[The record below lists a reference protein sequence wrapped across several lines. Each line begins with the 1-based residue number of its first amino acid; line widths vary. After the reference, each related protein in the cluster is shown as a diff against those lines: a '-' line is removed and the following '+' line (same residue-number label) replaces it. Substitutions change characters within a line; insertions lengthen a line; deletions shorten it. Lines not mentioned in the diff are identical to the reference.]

1 MPAKNSLEDLR
12 DHLFE
17 TLEALRDKEEPM
29 DIDRARAVSEVAG
42 QIIESAKV
50 EVKFLEVTGEAASS
64 ELFAPREKQK
74 ALPSKTGEGKKP

>member
-17 TLEALRDKEEPM
+17 TLEALRDEDKPM

-50 EVKFLEVTGEAASS
+50 EVKFLEVTGETASS
-64 ELFAPREKQK
+64 ELFAPREKRRQ
-74 ALPSKTGEGKKP
+74 LPAKTGEGNKR

>member
-17 TLEALRDKEEPM
+17 TLEALRDKDEPM

-50 EVKFLEVTGEAASS
+50 EVKFLEVTGEAVSS
-64 ELFAPREKQK
+64 ELFAPREKLK
-74 ALPSKTGEGKKP
+74 ALPSKAGEGKKP

>member
-17 TLEALRDKEEPM
+17 TLEALRDEEKPM
-29 DIDRARAVSEVAG
+29 EIDRARAVSEVAS

-64 ELFAPREKQK
+64 QLFMPRSKQ
-74 ALPSKTGEGKKP
+74 AQLPAKTGEKK